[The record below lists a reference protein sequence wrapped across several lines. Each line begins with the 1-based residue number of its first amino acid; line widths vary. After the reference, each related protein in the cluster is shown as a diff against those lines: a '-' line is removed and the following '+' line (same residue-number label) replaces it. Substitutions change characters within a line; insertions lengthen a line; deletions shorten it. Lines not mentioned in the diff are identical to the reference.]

1 MTTPL
6 DRKIRAAI
14 ARRSCVISPQTNA
27 CRLFN
32 AARDGLDGVTI
43 DDFAGRWLLSTKE
56 LDAPALPGD
65 LVYRS
70 LYIKFLSKG
79 TKTAPRHAAGEKL
92 LARFPVQE
100 NGVSYWIDF
109 QAGYSQGLFLDQRL
123 NRSRLRELSPGC
135 NVLNTFAYTC
145 AFGVVAALAGG
156 NTVNLDLSRAYLD
169 WGRDNYRLNQL
180 DPEQH
185 DFIYGDVFDWLGRFA
200 KRKLRFD
207 FIVLDP
213 PTFSRN
219 RKSGVFR
226 AEDDY
231 SELLELALRVLRQ
244 QGIILCCLNA
254 HHISATQFKNI
265 LKQRLPPHVD
275 LRQEPMPEDFPGS
288 NYLKTFWVFL

>member
-14 ARRSCVISPQTNA
+14 ARRSCVISPQNNA

-32 AARDGLDGVTI
+32 AARDGLEGVTI

-56 LDAPALPGD
+56 LDAPALSGD
-65 LVYRS
+65 LGYRS
-70 LYIKFLSKG
+70 LYIKFLSKD

-123 NRSRLRELSPGC
+123 NRSRIRELSEGC
-135 NVLNTFAYTC
+135 SVLNTFAYTC
-145 AFGVVAALAGG
+145 GFGVVAALAGG

-265 LKQRLPPHVD
+265 LRLRLPPRVD

-288 NYLKTFWVFL
+288 DYLKTFWVFL